1 MRDVQFVLFEM
12 LGIQSLSGYAKF
24 DGLDREMVQDTL
36 NLAEKIAWE
45 KMYPV
50 DAPGD
55 EEGVRYDPKTMSVT
69 VPASFHEPY
78 KSIVNA
84 GFISISEPPE
94 LGGMGMPQAVSV
106 ACKEFF
112 CAASAAISFFTLLT
126 GSAAGLVR
134 RFGNEDQKGLY
145 LGKMLKGDW
154 CGTMCL
160 TEPGAGSD
168 VGGIRTRAV
177 PMPDGTYRI
186 EGQKIF
192 ISAGEHDLSE
202 NIIHM
207 VLARIDGAPSGTRG
221 LSLFI
226 VPKHLVGPDGSL
238 EQRNGVFCRGVE
250 KKMGF
255 HG

>member
-1 MRDVQFVLFEM
+1 MARNLLVDMRDVQFVLFEM

-84 GFISISEPPE
+84 GFKSISRPLSSGAWGCLRPSRSH
-94 LGGMGMPQAVSV
+94 VRN
-106 ACKEFF
+106 F
-112 CAASAAISFFTLLT
+112 SAQPALQSPFSPCLRV
-126 GSAAGLVR
+126 SAAGLVR
-134 RFGNEDQKGLY
+134 RFGNEDQKGL
-145 LGKMLKGDW
+145 LPGKDAQGRLVR
-154 CGTMCL
+154 TMCL

-177 PMPDGTYRI
+177 PMPDGT
-186 EGQKIF
+186 
-192 ISAGEHDLSE
+192 
-202 NIIHM
+202 
-207 VLARIDGAPSGTRG
+207 
-221 LSLFI
+221 
-226 VPKHLVGPDGSL
+226 
-238 EQRNGVFCRGVE
+238 
-250 KKMGF
+250 
-255 HG
+255 